1 MENAELPG
9 LDRLL
14 TVCGRLGLRVVTTPP
29 GKNPPMPFAHV
40 GGMPLDPLLASF
52 YRRMG
57 RGMFAADVDGLG
69 VFPVDD
75 DVNTLQT
82 ENAAVRDSWQKG
94 LFSSLLV
101 FGGEPGLAHYYA
113 TVPSLAD
120 EQGRQPVVWVDT
132 YEQGYALPVASTVD
146 RLFDTYSRYL
156 EALVAHEDFKADG
169 AAALRFQWRMPH
181 LLARD
186 ERLVQLIR
194 EGRFDAWLPGQE
206 GREWAAKVIAAQ
218 PRPS

>member
-1 MENAELPG
+1 MEKVGLPG
-9 LDRLL
+9 LERLL
-14 TVCGRLGLRVVTTPP
+14 EVCGRLGLRVVTQPP
-29 GKNPPMPFAHV
+29 GLHPPEPFTRIA
-40 GGMPLDPLLASF
+40 GTSLDPLLASF
-52 YRRMG
+52 YSRVG
-57 RGMFAADVDGLG
+57 RGMFATDVDGL
-69 VFPVDD
+69 VIFDMND
-75 DVNTLQT
+75 EVNALEEQNRAMR
-82 ENAAVRDSWQKG
+82 ESWQKA
-94 LFSSLLV
+94 LFSSFFV
-101 FGGEPGLAHYYA
+101 FGGEPFLAHYYA
-113 TVPSLAD
+113 TVPELAD

-132 YEQGYALPVASTVD
+132 YEQGYALPVASNVD

-156 EALVAHEDFKADG
+156 EELVAHEDFKADG

-186 ERLVQLIR
+186 ERLVQRLR